1 MNKNVDWQK
10 VKDILNNRAHDPKAA
25 GLRPTQRDSLLYIAE
40 RLPQQP
46 GVLIADEVGLGK
58 TRIACAVMDAVMDA
72 GGSVAVVVPAGL
84 LYQWDKEFA
93 AYCGE
98 AAERTAI
105 HLRSYGSL
113 FASGSGYPVTKSGQW
128 ALISHRFTYPRIY
141 KNTSEQNTWK
151 FRLPTLIRHYWEKD
165 DANYRRTVAG
175 RFLTEWE
182 FLEKDGD
189 ILEKWENNTLE
200 YEADLFSIREL
211 QAARYLSGEISKS
224 SDWADKIRG
233 LPSPRKQ
240 EAHLAFTNDET
251 APGRIVMEELMK
263 RLIGPLDLVVI
274 DEAHKSREADGQK
287 PRKQLGQVLE
297 RLTKQKSGVR
307 WLGLTATPVELGA
320 EQWKQTLARIRLQD
334 DDSKC
339 VMMAVDKFDD
349 ALRQAN
355 GAPDELPKLNCLVKA
370 SQDFAEALRPW
381 VTRRLVRDEPDMQ
394 TVLQRI
400 GEENAIDAHPHRRFV
415 TTPIRPCELTPNWLQ
430 AIMALEGQGQAA
442 KGSRNADNA
451 SRRADTNYASGLHR
465 FDIDDTDV
473 EEKPPTKDDLAN
485 AEYAKEHRKKFWQG
499 YAASL
504 VRPNTGQELEVDPL
518 FQHPRVRKA
527 VERIEYW
534 TQLRTN
540 AGSPPEEKVLV
551 FGTYSKPMKTL
562 RDVLNARHL
571 LRAIDRGVPILPPKE
586 LLAPSKES
594 LDPPK
599 DLSDACLL
607 HEYGLMFGD
616 GADKSVFQGQ
626 LAGGWLSKKELRRRF
641 KAARSEF
648 EKLRARLRDQINT
661 EFLSRLPGDA
671 MIGRMSKDQQDRIA
685 EHLRNDLINH
695 LILKETQVDQLQTE
709 EMEQLA
715 QTIWRDALLSVLNPE
730 TPDEEDGTNHT
741 EWDDQEDT
749 ETVELDRR
757 ADRLDVDRFLA
768 LLDIEPNE
776 VRSRFC
782 RLMEGGTRQQ
792 SRRLIQAAFNRTHAY
807 PRVLIAQSL
816 VGREGLNLQ
825 EACRVM
831 LLFHLEWNPAVLE
844 QQIGRIDRINS
855 RWWKLAESWLKD
867 SNATPED
874 PPRIEV
880 EAIVFEGTYDAYQFS
895 RLQARQ
901 QSLNAQLFGAMLSD
915 KAAESVPANECQM
928 LVDAAPNFSPPK
940 VISDDQ

>member
-10 VKDILNNRAHDPKAA
+10 VKNILNNRARDPKAA

-40 RLPQQP
+40 RLPQQR

-84 LYQWDKEFA
+84 LYQWDKEYKEYA
-93 AYCGE
+93 AYRGE
-98 AAERTAI
+98 AAKKRIAI
-105 HLRSYGSL
+105 RLRSYGSL
-113 FASGSGYPVTKSGQW
+113 FNSGDYPSDYPVTNQRRW
-128 ALISHRFTYPRIY
+128 ALISHRFTYPPIR
-141 KNTSEQNTWK
+141 KNTGKQNTWK
-151 FRLPTLIRHYWEKD
+151 FQLPALVRHYWEKD
-165 DANYRRTVAG
+165 DDSYRRKSVVKSMTDAQD
-175 RFLTEWE
+175 T
-182 FLEKDGD
+182 
-189 ILEKWENNTLE
+189 
-200 YEADLFSIREL
+200 FSISQLAAAKYLSGKIPKSSGLARRIREL
-211 QAARYLSGEISKS
+211 
-224 SDWADKIRG
+224 
-233 LPSPRKQ
+233 PSPGL
-240 EAHLAFTNDET
+240 ADAYHAFTKDEP
-251 APGRIVMEELMK
+251 APGRIVMEKLMK
-263 RLIGPLDLVVI
+263 RLIGPLDLVII

-297 RLTKQKSGVR
+297 CLTKKKSGVR

-334 DDSKC
+334 DDSKR
-339 VMMAVDKFDD
+339 VMRAVDKFDYT
-349 ALRQAN
+349 LRQAN

-394 TVLQRI
+394 EVLQRIGEQEVLQRI
-400 GEENAIDAHPHRRFV
+400 GEENAIGAHPHRRLV
-415 TTPIRPCELTPNWLQ
+415 TTPIHPNKLALNWRQ
-430 AIMALEGQGQAA
+430 AIMAVEGQGQAA
-442 KGSRNADNA
+442 KGSRDADNA
-451 SRRADTNYASGLHR
+451 SRRADTRYASGLY
-465 FDIDDTDV
+465 FDVDDTYAKETDAEQTDV
-473 EEKPPTKDDLAN
+473 EEKPPTKGDLAN
-485 AEYAKEHRKKFWQG
+485 AEDAKKYRKKFWES
-499 YAASL
+499 YAASQ
-504 VRPNTGQELEVDPL
+504 VRLNIGQKKKVDPL
-518 FQHPRVRKA
+518 FQHPRIRKA

-551 FGTYSKPMKTL
+551 FGTYREPMKAL

-571 LRAIDRGVPILPPKE
+571 LRAIDRGVPILPPKG

-607 HEYGLMFGD
+607 HEYDLMFGD

-661 EFLSRLPGDA
+661 EFLLRLPGDA
-671 MIGRMSKDQQDRIA
+671 MIKHMLEDQEDRIA

-695 LILKETQVDQLQTE
+695 LILKETQVDQLKTE

-741 EWDDQEDT
+741 ESDDQEDT
-749 ETVELDRR
+749 EMVELDR
-757 ADRLDVDRFLA
+757 RFLA
-768 LLDIEPNE
+768 LLDIESNE

-782 RLMEGGTRQQ
+782 RLMDGRTRQP

-867 SNATPED
+867 SNATPKNL
-874 PPRIEV
+874 PRIEV
-880 EAIVFEGTYDAYQFS
+880 EEIVFEGTYDAYQLS

-901 QSLNAQLFGAMLSD
+901 QSLNAQLFGDMLSD
-915 KAAESVPANECQM
+915 KAAERLTANERQM